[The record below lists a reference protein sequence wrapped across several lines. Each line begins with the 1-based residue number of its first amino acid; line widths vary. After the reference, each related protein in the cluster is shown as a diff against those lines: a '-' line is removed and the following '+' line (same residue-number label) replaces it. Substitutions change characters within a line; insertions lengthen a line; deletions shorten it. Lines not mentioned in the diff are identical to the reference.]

1 MPILPRLTAVIALLG
16 LLAACDTNNLKDPP
30 VPMGDFA
37 MGLNVVVEET
47 AQTVPISRKAKP
59 GEWKDAMTKAMSD
72 RFGSYS
78 GARLFNFGISIDGY
92 ELAPPGVPILASPKS
107 ALIATVNVWDDATQ
121 KQFNPGGKRLTI
133 VEGIS
138 PESFIGSGWTQN
150 RKQQMAK
157 LAYKAA
163 LAVQDYLLDNP
174 EIFGLPPKPHPTEAP
189 KPETISAGK

>member
-133 VEGIS
+133 VEGKSLLKYLRADRLGI
-138 PESFIGSGWTQN
+138 
-150 RKQQMAK
+150 QQI
-157 LAYKAA
+157 LE
-163 LAVQDYLLDNP
+163 LYLLLRLHRLKLQNCRYWSLQP
-174 EIFGLPPKPHPTEAP
+174 CT
-189 KPETISAGK
+189 